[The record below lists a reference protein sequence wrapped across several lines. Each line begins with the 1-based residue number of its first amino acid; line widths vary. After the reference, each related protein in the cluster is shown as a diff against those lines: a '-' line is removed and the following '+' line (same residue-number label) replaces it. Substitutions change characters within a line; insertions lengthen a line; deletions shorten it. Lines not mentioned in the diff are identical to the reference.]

1 MMTVSS
7 NTSAMASEVDSLD
20 ERPLQHVA
28 VGVLW
33 RDHQFLMTS
42 RSQGRVYEGY
52 WEFPGGKLEAGET
65 VEQALIRE
73 LEEELGVVAT
83 QIVAWREL
91 EVSYPHARVLLHFCK
106 VLAWTHDLDLK
117 EAQQASWQQIPV
129 TVSPVLPG
137 SLPVLEW
144 IEQEIK
150 SL

>member
-1 MMTVSS
+1 MTT
-7 NTSAMASEVDSLD
+7 TSAIATSNSGPSALEG
-20 ERPLQHVA
+20 RPLQHVA
-28 VGVLW
+28 VGILW
-33 RDHQFLMTS
+33 QGQQFLMTS

-52 WEFPGGKLEAGET
+52 WEFPGGKLEADET
-65 VEQALIRE
+65 VEQALVRE
-73 LEEELGVVAT
+73 LEEELGIVAT
-83 QIVAWREL
+83 HIVPWRKL

-106 VLAWTHDLDLK
+106 VLAWTNELDLK

-144 IEQEIK
+144 IEQEIE

>member
-1 MMTVSS
+1 V
-7 NTSAMASEVDSLD
+7 LD

-33 RDHQFLMTS
+33 QGQQFLMTS

-52 WEFPGGKLEAGET
+52 WEFPGGKLEADET

-73 LEEELGVVAT
+73 LEEELGIVAT
-83 QIVAWREL
+83 QIVAWRKL

-106 VLAWTHDLDLK
+106 VLAWTKELDLK

-137 SLPVLEW
+137 SLPVLDW
-144 IEQEIK
+144 IEQEMA
-150 SL
+150 

>member
-1 MMTVSS
+1 MTISTTTSTTISS
-7 NTSAMASEVDSLD
+7 PAVPDK
-20 ERPLQHVA
+20 RPLQHVA
-28 VGVLW
+28 VGILW
-33 RDHQFLMTS
+33 CNQQFLMTS
-42 RSQGRVYEGY
+42 RSQGRVFEGY

-73 LEEELGVVAT
+73 LEEELGIVAT

-106 VLAWTHDLDLK
+106 VLTWTNDLDFK